1 MNRTPIHVWDWVVR
15 VGHWTLAC
23 AFLTAY
29 FTAESESL
37 RLIHT
42 TSGLVALA
50 VVLFRIVWG
59 FVGSRHALFINFIRS
74 PKEAM
79 TYLKHLRRA
88 TPDHHTGH
96 NPAGGWAVI
105 ALLGLTAL
113 TAAAGLANYNEW
125 GGHMMEKAHGVL
137 ANLSLGL
144 VIVHVLAV
152 AVSSWL
158 HRENLLNPMFTGIK
172 QGYANEAIAVARG
185 RFTAVLL
192 LVWTAVL
199 AWWLR

>member
-1 MNRTPIHVWDWVVR
+1 MNRTPIYVWDWVVR

-59 FVGSRHALFINFIRS
+59 LVGSRHALFANFIRS
-74 PKEAM
+74 PKEAVR
-79 TYLKHLRRA
+79 YLRQLHHA
-88 TPDHHTGH
+88 TPDRHTGH
-96 NPAGGWAVI
+96 NPAGGWAVV

-113 TAAAGLANYNEW
+113 TAAAGLANYNDW
-125 GGHMMEKAHGVL
+125 GGHLMEEAHEVL

-144 VIVHVLAV
+144 VIVHVCAV
-152 AVSSWL
+152 VVSSWL
-158 HRENLLNPMFTGIK
+158 HRENLVKPMFTGRK
-172 QGYANEAIAVARG
+172 LGYADEAINPAQG
-185 RFTAVLL
+185 RLAAVLL
-192 LVWTAVL
+192 LVWTTAL